1 MVLSVDGD
9 DTTLDSTALVGLLNA
24 DVYNLGEITVRLET
38 LRDTGREK
46 EIVSE
51 KEKSHTVAAILN
63 AQHSNV
69 LPLTLYETIK

>member
-63 AQHSNV
+63 AQHSKRPSAYS
-69 LPLTLYETIK
+69 L